1 MSDDDGPQV
10 PIHCPECETTTRV
23 PLPDLQERIESHN
36 ESVHDGD
43 DVAQVDPDVAE
54 QFQQVVLEE
63 SGLLEEDA

>member
-23 PLPDLQERIESHN
+23 PLSTLQERIESHN
-36 ESVHDGD
+36 ESVHGGD
-43 DVAQVDPDVAE
+43 EVAQVDPAVAE
-54 QFQQVVLEE
+54 QFQNIVLEE